1 MSETSQRYFRVFEH
15 TADLGLEIFGAD
27 PQALFVNAGRALY
40 EVLVPLE
47 GQPPENRR
55 RQRIEAQ
62 GEDWADLMVN
72 WLRELLYLFN
82 GDQQVVIAIDLES
95 LAENALQATVTTTDF
110 DPDQYRVEFEIK
122 AVTYHQ
128 VIVAPYEDGWR
139 ARVIFDV

>member
-1 MSETSQRYFRVFEH
+1 LFEH

-27 PQALFVNAGRALY
+27 PQALFVNAGRALF

-47 GQPPENRR
+47 GQLPENCHL
-55 RQRIEAQ
+55 QRVEAQ
-62 GEDWADLMVN
+62 GADWADLMVN

-82 GDQQVVIAIDLES
+82 GHQQVVIAIDLAY
-95 LAENALQATVTTTDF
+95 LAENALRATVTTTDF
-110 DPDQYRVEFEIK
+110 DPDRYRVEFEIK

-128 VIVAPYEDGWR
+128 VIVAPCENGWR